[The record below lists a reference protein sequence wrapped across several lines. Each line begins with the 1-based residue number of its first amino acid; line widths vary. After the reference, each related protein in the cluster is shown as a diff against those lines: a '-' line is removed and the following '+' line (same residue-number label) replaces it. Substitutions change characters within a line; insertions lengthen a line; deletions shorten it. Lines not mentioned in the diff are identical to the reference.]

1 MPVLTRDFYNRPAV
15 DVAKDLLGCRLV
27 RMADGARMAG
37 IITETEAYQG
47 EDDLGCHAHVG
58 KTARNAQMYAQPG
71 HAYIYFTYGMHWLL
85 NVVTSPECMPAAVL
99 IRAILPVE
107 GCARMAVN
115 RPKLVNKPGWLN
127 GPAKLCQALGLSG
140 AQNGQDLCQEQGL
153 LSIESGSAIPP
164 AHIRTDA
171 RVGSNSVP
179 EPWKSIPWRFRVDAD
194 LLGVSAC

>member
-1 MPVLTRDFYNRPAV
+1 MLPKTCWAAAWYAWQMAPVWQASSPKPKPTRAKTIWAVMPTS
-15 DVAKDLLGCRLV
+15 
-27 RMADGARMAG
+27 
-37 IITETEAYQG
+37 
-47 EDDLGCHAHVG
+47 G

-85 NVVTSPECMPAAVL
+85 NVVTSPEGVPAAVL

-171 RVGSNSVP
+171 RVGLNSVP
-179 EPWKSIPWRFRVDAD
+179 EPWKSIPWRFRVDAE